1 MNDFFNLILKKFIE
15 LQQQFNATISTNF
28 REIGDE
34 NALLPILTILS
45 IAFIYGVVHALG
57 PGHGKLLVSSYFL
70 RSNRSYKEAFKMG
83 YLISLIHTI
92 SALSI
97 SFILYYLLEVVFSQT
112 FQEVSFYMTKISAL
126 LIIGVAIYLFFEQHK
141 EHSSADVTQR
151 SDLSIAL
158 SAGVIPCPGVMTIIL
173 FSILIG
179 NISVGIAAAV
189 FMSVGMGLT
198 ISLSAIVA
206 TATRSQT
213 PSKITKVFPFIGN
226 SMILLLG
233 IYLLIFTEKYF

>member
-1 MNDFFNLILKKFIE
+1 LNDFFNLILKKFIE

>member
-1 MNDFFNLILKKFIE
+1 LNDFFNLILKKFIE

-233 IYLLIFTEKYF
+233 IYLLIFT

>member
-1 MNDFFNLILKKFIE
+1 
-15 LQQQFNATISTNF
+15 
-28 REIGDE
+28 
-34 NALLPILTILS
+34 
-45 IAFIYGVVHALG
+45 

-70 RSNRSYKEAFKMG
+70 RNNRSYKEAFKMG

-97 SFILYYLLEVVFSQT
+97 SFVLYYLLEVVFSQT

-126 LIIGVAIYLFFEQHK
+126 LIIGVGVYLFFEQHK
-141 EHSSADVTQR
+141 EHSVEKVSKK
-151 SDLSIAL
+151 SDFSIAL

-173 FSILIG
+173 FSILMG
-179 NISVGIAAAV
+179 SISVGIVAAI

-198 ISLSAIVA
+198 ISLSAIIA
-206 TATRSQT
+206 TATKNKT
-213 PSKITKVFPFIGN
+213 PSNIAKLFPFIGN

-233 IYLLIFTEKYF
+233 IYLLIV

>member
-1 MNDFFNLILKKFIE
+1 LSDFFNLILKKFIE
-15 LQQQFNATISTNF
+15 LQQQLNATISSNF

-34 NALLPILTILS
+34 NTLIPILTILS

-70 RSNRSYKEAFKMG
+70 RNNRSYKEAFKMG

-141 EHSSADVTQR
+141 EHSSADVIQR
-151 SDLSIAL
+151 SDLSIAF

-179 NISVGIAAAV
+179 NISVGITAAV

-198 ISLSAIVA
+198 ISLSAIIA

-213 PSKITKVFPFIGN
+213 PSKVSRLFPFIGN

-233 IYLLIFTEKYF
+233 IYLLIV

>member
-1 MNDFFNLILKKFIE
+1 MSDFFNLILKKFID
-15 LQQQFNATISTNF
+15 LQQQLNATISTNF

-45 IAFIYGVVHALG
+45 VAFLYGVVHAMG

-83 YLISLIHTI
+83 YLISIIHTI

-97 SFILYYLLEVVFSQT
+97 SFVLYYILEVVFSQT

-141 EHSSADVTQR
+141 EHIGTNATQR
-151 SDLSIAL
+151 SDLSVAF

-213 PSKITKVFPFIGN
+213 PSKISKVFPFIGN

-233 IYLLIFTEKYF
+233 IYLFIA

>member
-1 MNDFFNLILKKFIE
+1 LSDFFNLILKEFIE
-15 LQQQFNATISTNF
+15 LQQQLNASISSNF
-28 REIGDE
+28 REINDE
-34 NALLPILTILS
+34 NALFPILTILG
-45 IAFIYGVVHALG
+45 IAFIYGVVHAMG

-70 RSNRSYKEAFKMG
+70 RHNRSYKEAFKMG
-83 YLISLIHTI
+83 YLISIIHTI

-97 SFILYYLLEVVFSQT
+97 SFVLYYLLEVVFSQT
-112 FQEVSFYMTKISAL
+112 FQELSFYMTKISAL
-126 LIIGVAIYLFFEQHK
+126 LIIGVGIYLFYEQHK
-141 EHSSADVTQR
+141 EHQLPKSNKR

-173 FSILIG
+173 FSILMG
-179 NISVGIAAAV
+179 NIFVGIVAAV

-206 TATRSQT
+206 TATREQT
-213 PSKITKVFPFIGN
+213 PLKISKIFPFIGN

-233 IYLLIFTEKYF
+233 IYLLLV

>member
-1 MNDFFNLILKKFIE
+1 MSDYFNLILKKFIE
-15 LQQQFNATISTNF
+15 IQQQLNAAISSNF
-28 REIGDE
+28 REIGDG
-34 NALLPILTILS
+34 NSMIPILTILG

-70 RSNRSYKEAFKMG
+70 RNNRSYKEAFKMG
-83 YLISLIHTI
+83 YLISIIHTI

-97 SFILYYLLEVVFSQT
+97 SFVLYYLLEVVFSQT

-126 LIIGVAIYLFFEQHK
+126 LIIGVGIYLFFEQHK
-141 EHSSADVTQR
+141 EHQLSESSQR

-179 NISVGIAAAV
+179 NVSVGIAAAI

-213 PSKITKVFPFIGN
+213 PSRISKLFPFIGN

-233 IYLLIFTEKYF
+233 IYLLII

>member
-1 MNDFFNLILKKFIE
+1 MSDLFNQILKKFIE
-15 LQQQFNATISTNF
+15 IQQQLNAAISSNF
-28 REIGDE
+28 REIGDGDS
-34 NALLPILTILS
+34 LIPILTILG

-70 RSNRSYKEAFKMG
+70 RNNRSYKEAFKMG
-83 YLISLIHTI
+83 YLISIIHTI

-126 LIIGVAIYLFFEQHK
+126 LIIGVGIYLFFEQHK
-141 EHSSADVTQR
+141 EHQLPESNQR

-179 NISVGIAAAV
+179 NVSVGIAAAV

-206 TATRSQT
+206 TATRGQA
-213 PSKITKVFPFIGN
+213 PSKISKIFPFIGN

-233 IYLLIFTEKYF
+233 IYLLLV

>member
-1 MNDFFNLILKKFIE
+1 MSDFFNQILKKFIE
-15 LQQQFNATISTNF
+15 VQQQLNAAISSNF
-28 REIGDE
+28 REIGDD
-34 NALLPILTILS
+34 NALLPILTIWG

-57 PGHGKLLVSSYFL
+57 PGHGKLLVTSYFL
-70 RSNRSYKEAFKMG
+70 RNNRSYSEAFKMG
-83 YLISLIHTI
+83 YLISIIHTI

-126 LIIGVAIYLFFEQHK
+126 LIIGVGIYLFFEQHK
-141 EHSSADVTQR
+141 EHQLAESSER
-151 SDLSIAL
+151 SDLGIAL

-173 FSILIG
+173 FSILMG

-206 TATRSQT
+206 TATRNQT
-213 PSKITKVFPFIGN
+213 PSKISRLFPLLGN

-233 IYLLIFTEKYF
+233 IYLLIV

>member
-1 MNDFFNLILKKFIE
+1 LSDFFNLILKKFIE
-15 LQQQFNATISTNF
+15 VQQQLNAAISSTF
-28 REIGDE
+28 REIGDG
-34 NALLPILTILS
+34 NSLIPILTILG

-70 RSNRSYKEAFKMG
+70 RNNRSYREAFKMG

-97 SFILYYLLEVVFSQT
+97 SFVLYYLLEVVFSQT

-126 LIIGVAIYLFFEQHK
+126 LIIGVGIYLFFEQHK
-141 EHSSADVTQR
+141 EHQLSESNQR

-179 NISVGIAAAV
+179 NVLVGIAAAV

-198 ISLSAIVA
+198 ISLGAIVA
-206 TATRSQT
+206 TVTRGKT
-213 PSKITKVFPFIGN
+213 PSKISKVFPLIGN

-233 IYLLIFTEKYF
+233 IYLLLV

>member
-1 MNDFFNLILKKFIE
+1 MSDFFNLILKKFIE
-15 LQQQFNATISTNF
+15 LQQQLNAAISSNF
-28 REIGDE
+28 REIGDG
-34 NALLPILTILS
+34 NSLIPILTILG

-70 RSNRSYKEAFKMG
+70 RNNRSYKEAFKMG
-83 YLISLIHTI
+83 YLISIIHTI

-97 SFILYYLLEVVFSQT
+97 SFVLYYLLEVVFSQT

-126 LIIGVAIYLFFEQHK
+126 LIIGVGIYLFFEQHK
-141 EHSSADVTQR
+141 EHHLSEPTQR

-179 NISVGIAAAV
+179 NISVGIAAAIL
-189 FMSVGMGLT
+189 MSAGMGLT

-213 PSKITKVFPFIGN
+213 PSKISRVFPFVGN

-233 IYLLIFTEKYF
+233 IYLLIV

>member
-1 MNDFFNLILKKFIE
+1 MSDFFNLILKKFIE
-15 LQQQFNATISTNF
+15 IQQQLNAAISSTF
-28 REIGDE
+28 REIGDG
-34 NALLPILTILS
+34 NSLIPILTILG

-70 RSNRSYKEAFKMG
+70 RNNRSYMEAFKMG
-83 YLISLIHTI
+83 YLISIIHTI

-97 SFILYYLLEVVFSQT
+97 SFVLYYLLEVVFSQT

-141 EHSSADVTQR
+141 EHISTNSTQR

-179 NISVGIAAAV
+179 NVSVGIAAAV

-206 TATRSQT
+206 TATRGQT
-213 PSKITKVFPFIGN
+213 PSKISRIFPFIGN

-233 IYLLIFTEKYF
+233 IYLLLV

>member
-1 MNDFFNLILKKFIE
+1 MIDYFNGFLKKFIE
-15 LQQQFNATISTNF
+15 LQQQLNATIASNF

-45 IAFIYGVVHALG
+45 IAFIYGVVHAMG

-70 RSNRSYKEAFKMG
+70 RHNRSYSEAFKMG

-97 SFILYYLLEVVFSQT
+97 SFVLYYLLEVVFSQT

-126 LIIGVAIYLFFEQHK
+126 LIIAVAIYLFFEQHN
-141 EHSSADVTQR
+141 EHTSAKVTHK
-151 SDLSIAL
+151 SDLSIAF

-179 NISVGIAAAV
+179 NIFVGITAAI
-189 FMSVGMGLT
+189 FMSIGMGLT
-198 ISLSAIVA
+198 ISLSAIIA
-206 TATRSQT
+206 TATRGNT

-233 IYLLIFTEKYF
+233 IYLLII

>member
-1 MNDFFNLILKKFIE
+1 MSDFFNLILKKFIE
-15 LQQQFNATISTNF
+15 VQQHLNAMISTHF
-28 REIGDE
+28 REIGE
-34 NALLPILTILS
+34 GNALLPVLTILS
-45 IAFIYGVVHALG
+45 IAFIYGVVHAMG

-70 RSNRSYKEAFKMG
+70 RNNHSYKEAFKMG
-83 YLISLIHTI
+83 YLISIIHTI

-97 SFILYYLLEVVFSQT
+97 SFVLYYLLEVVFSQT

-126 LIIGVAIYLFFEQHK
+126 LIIGVGIYLFFEQHK
-141 EHSSADVTQR
+141 EYSHTHETQR

-173 FSILIG
+173 FSILMG

-206 TATRSQT
+206 TATRSKT
-213 PSKITKVFPFIGN
+213 PSKISKVFPFIGN

-233 IYLLIFTEKYF
+233 IYLLLV

>member
-1 MNDFFNLILKKFIE
+1 MSDFFNLILKKFIE
-15 LQQQFNATISTNF
+15 LQQQLNATISTNF

-45 IAFIYGVVHALG
+45 VAFMYGVVHALG

-83 YLISLIHTI
+83 YLISLIHTL

-97 SFILYYLLEVVFSQT
+97 SFILYYILEVVFSQT

-126 LIIGVAIYLFFEQHK
+126 LIIGVAIYLFFEQHH
-141 EHSSADVTQR
+141 EHTSINITQR

-179 NISVGIAAAV
+179 NITVGIFAAV
-189 FMSVGMGLT
+189 FMSIGMGLT

-213 PSKITKVFPFIGN
+213 PSKISNLFPFIGN

-233 IYLLIFTEKYF
+233 VYLLIFT

>member
-1 MNDFFNLILKKFIE
+1 MNDFFNIILKKFIE
-15 LQQQFNATISTNF
+15 IQQQLNAAISSNF
-28 REIGDE
+28 REIGDG
-34 NALLPILTILS
+34 NTLIPILTILG

-70 RSNRSYKEAFKMG
+70 RNNRSYKEAFKMG
-83 YLISLIHTI
+83 YLISLIHTL

-112 FQEVSFYMTKISAL
+112 FQEVSFYMRKISAL

-141 EHSSADVTQR
+141 EHYREERTQK

-173 FSILIG
+173 FSILLG

-189 FMSVGMGLT
+189 FMSAGMGLT
-198 ISLSAIVA
+198 ISLSAIAA
-206 TATRSQT
+206 TATRSHT
-213 PSKITKVFPFIGN
+213 PSKFSKAFPLVG
-226 SMILLLG
+226 SVMILLLG
-233 IYLLIFTEKYF
+233 IYLLLI

>member
-1 MNDFFNLILKKFIE
+1 MSDIFNQILKKFIE
-15 LQQQFNATISTNF
+15 IQQQLNAAISSNF
-28 REIGDE
+28 REIGDG
-34 NALLPILTILS
+34 NSMIPILTILS
-45 IAFIYGVVHALG
+45 IAFIYGVVHAMG

-70 RSNRSYKEAFKMG
+70 RNNRSYKEAFKMG
-83 YLISLIHTI
+83 YLISIIHTI

-97 SFILYYLLEVVFSQT
+97 SFVLYYILEVVFSQT

-126 LIIGVAIYLFFEQHK
+126 LIIGVGIYLFFEQHK
-141 EHSSADVTQR
+141 EHQLSESNQR

-158 SAGVIPCPGVMTIIL
+158 GAGVIPCPGVMTIIL

-179 NISVGIAAAV
+179 NISVGIAAAIL
-189 FMSVGMGLT
+189 MSAGMGLT

-206 TATRSQT
+206 RATRGQT
-213 PSKITKVFPFIGN
+213 PSKISKLFPFIGN

-233 IYLLIFTEKYF
+233 IYLLII

>member
-1 MNDFFNLILKKFIE
+1 LSDFFNLILKKFIE
-15 LQQQFNATISTNF
+15 VQQQLNAAISSNF
-28 REIGDE
+28 REIGDG
-34 NALLPILTILS
+34 NSLIPILTILG

-70 RSNRSYKEAFKMG
+70 RNNRSYKEAFKMG
-83 YLISLIHTI
+83 YLISIIHTI

-97 SFILYYLLEVVFSQT
+97 SFVLYYLLEVVFSQT

-141 EHSSADVTQR
+141 EHHLSASNQR

-179 NISVGIAAAV
+179 NVSVGIVAAV

-206 TATRSQT
+206 TATRNQT
-213 PSKITKVFPFIGN
+213 PSRISKIFPFIGN

-233 IYLLIFTEKYF
+233 IYLLIV

>member
-1 MNDFFNLILKKFIE
+1 MLLHS
-15 LQQQFNATISTNF
+15 LLSL
-28 REIGDE
+28 RGG
-34 NALLPILTILS
+34 LLP
-45 IAFIYGVVHALG
+45 
-57 PGHGKLLVSSYFL
+57 
-70 RSNRSYKEAFKMG
+70 N
-83 YLISLIHTI
+83 
-92 SALSI
+92 
-97 SFILYYLLEVVFSQT
+97 

-126 LIIGVAIYLFFEQHK
+126 LIIGVGIYLFFEQHK
-141 EHSSADVTQR
+141 EHQLSESRQR

-179 NISVGIAAAV
+179 NVSVGIAAAA

-206 TATRSQT
+206 TATRSKT
-213 PSKITKVFPFIGN
+213 PSKISKIFPFMGN

-233 IYLLIFTEKYF
+233 IYLLLV

>member
-1 MNDFFNLILKKFIE
+1 MSDFFNSILKKFIE
-15 LQQQFNATISTNF
+15 IQQELNAAISSTF
-28 REIGDE
+28 REIGDG
-34 NALLPILTILS
+34 NSLIPILTILG

-70 RSNRSYKEAFKMG
+70 RNNRSYKEAFKMG
-83 YLISLIHTI
+83 YLISIIHTV

-97 SFILYYLLEVVFSQT
+97 SFVLYYFLEVVFSQT

-126 LIIGVAIYLFFEQHK
+126 LIIGVGIYLFFEQHK
-141 EHSSADVTQR
+141 EHISTNSTQR

-179 NISVGIAAAV
+179 NVSVGIAAAV

-198 ISLSAIVA
+198 ISLSAILA
-206 TATRSQT
+206 TATRGQT
-213 PSKITKVFPFIGN
+213 PSKISKVFPFMGN

-233 IYLLIFTEKYF
+233 IYLLLV

>member
-1 MNDFFNLILKKFIE
+1 MSDFFNFILKKFID
-15 LQQQFNATISTNF
+15 LQQQLNATISTNF

-45 IAFIYGVVHALG
+45 VAFIYGVVHALG

-83 YLISLIHTI
+83 YFISIIHTI

-97 SFILYYLLEVVFSQT
+97 SFVLYYILEVVFSQT

-126 LIIGVAIYLFFEQHK
+126 LIIGVAIYLFFEQHQ
-141 EHSSADVTQR
+141 EHTSINVTQR
-151 SDLSIAL
+151 SDLSVAF

-189 FMSVGMGLT
+189 FMSAGMGLT

-213 PSKITKVFPFIGN
+213 PSKISRVFPFIGN

-233 IYLLIFTEKYF
+233 IYLLII

>member
-1 MNDFFNLILKKFIE
+1 MSDFFNQILKKFIE
-15 LQQQFNATISTNF
+15 LQQQLNAMISTDF

-34 NALLPILTILS
+34 NALIPILSILS
-45 IAFIYGVVHALG
+45 IAFIYGVVHAMG
-57 PGHGKLLVSSYFL
+57 PGHGKILVSSYFL
-70 RSNRSYKEAFKMG
+70 RNKRSCKEAFKMG
-83 YLISLIHTI
+83 YLISIIHTI

-126 LIIGVAIYLFFEQHK
+126 LIIGVGIYLFFEQHK
-141 EHSSADVTQR
+141 EHIDTNSTQR

-173 FSILIG
+173 FSILMG
-179 NISVGIAAAV
+179 NISVGITAAV
-189 FMSVGMGLT
+189 FMSAGMGLT

-206 TATRSQT
+206 TATRSKT
-213 PSKITKVFPFIGN
+213 PSKISKIFPIIGN

-233 IYLLIFTEKYF
+233 IYLLIV

>member
-1 MNDFFNLILKKFIE
+1 LSDFFNLILKKFIE
-15 LQQQFNATISTNF
+15 VQQQLNAAISSNF
-28 REIGDE
+28 REIGDG
-34 NALLPILTILS
+34 NSLIPILTILG

-70 RSNRSYKEAFKMG
+70 RNNRSYKEAFKMG
-83 YLISLIHTI
+83 YLISLIHTL

-97 SFILYYLLEVVFSQT
+97 SFVLYYILEVVFSQT

-126 LIIGVAIYLFFEQHK
+126 LIIGVAIYLFFEQHQ
-141 EHSSADVTQR
+141 EHIGTNSTQR

-233 IYLLIFTEKYF
+233 IYLLIV

>member
-1 MNDFFNLILKKFIE
+1 MSDLFNLFLKKFIE
-15 LQQQFNATISTNF
+15 LQQELNAAISSTF
-28 REIGDE
+28 REIGDG
-34 NALLPILTILS
+34 NSLIPILTILG

-70 RSNRSYKEAFKMG
+70 RNNRSYKEAFKMG
-83 YLISLIHTI
+83 YLISIIHTI

-97 SFILYYLLEVVFSQT
+97 SFVLYYLLEVVFSQT

-126 LIIGVAIYLFFEQHK
+126 LIIGVGIYLFFEQHK
-141 EHSSADVTQR
+141 EHQLSELNQR

-179 NISVGIAAAV
+179 NVLVGIAAAV

-206 TATRSQT
+206 TATRGKT
-213 PSKITKVFPFIGN
+213 PSKISKVFPFIGN

-233 IYLLIFTEKYF
+233 VYLLMI

>member
-1 MNDFFNLILKKFIE
+1 MSDLFNQVLKKFIE
-15 LQQQFNATISTNF
+15 IQQELNAAISSTF
-28 REIGDE
+28 REIGDG
-34 NALLPILTILS
+34 NSLVPVLTILG

-70 RSNRSYKEAFKMG
+70 RNNRSYKEAFKMG
-83 YLISLIHTI
+83 YLISIIHTI

-97 SFILYYLLEVVFSQT
+97 SFVLYYLLEVVFSQT

-126 LIIGVAIYLFFEQHK
+126 LIIGVGIYLFFEQHK
-141 EHSSADVTQR
+141 EHFAANSTQR

-189 FMSVGMGLT
+189 FMSAGMGLT

-213 PSKITKVFPFIGN
+213 PSKISKVFPFIGN

-233 IYLLIFTEKYF
+233 IYLLLV